1 MKQSTLFQQAKNAT
15 AQPFHASL
23 FAQDRWAYLWLCVG
37 AGLLLVSNGRWFI
50 PLATW
55 LAPVFL
61 IRFAR
66 TQPARRGLALLLA
79 INILASVFMW
89 QGIIPGGLHL
99 PVASGIGVVF
109 WLPYLAD
116 RLLVRRLGGFVST
129 LVFPLLQVS
138 LEYVLTI
145 ANPLGSWG
153 SLAYTQ
159 QSLLPFLQ
167 LLSVTGMWGLSFLI
181 AWLAP
186 VANLAWEQGFALH
199 RVRSGVLTYGSILAL
214 VWVGGSLRMT
224 FFPPQSE
231 TLKVVLLTTEVNHF
245 AVKEMSTSREE
256 SLVAGERLLQ
266 QTRQQAQAGADVI
279 VWQEGALI
287 MLQVDEASY
296 IEQARALAQEE
307 KVYLLLGLYTIPEG
321 FPGVKAHNQAVWI
334 APDGEVKWHYL
345 KARPVPG
352 PELQTIVAGD
362 GIIPVDQTGFGAIA
376 SVICFDMD
384 HPAYIRQAGLS
395 GTDVMLVPADDW
407 HDIVPVHTYMASYRG
422 IENGFS
428 TVRAAGNGLS
438 AAFDYQ
444 GRTLAAAE
452 DSATTHAVIAYVPT
466 HGVTTIYAM
475 VGDLFAWLSMIG
487 FATLVGLALFR
498 PARANVEQKLIDGQP
513 AVAPAD

>member
-1 MKQSTLFQQAKNAT
+1 MRQSALFQQPDNAA
-15 AQPFHASL
+15 AQPGRFSL
-23 FAQDRWAYLWLCVG
+23 AAQDRLAYLWLCIG
-37 AGLLLVSNGRWFI
+37 AGLLLFSNGRWFI

-55 LAPVFL
+55 LAPIFL

-66 TQPARRGLALLLA
+66 TQSPRRGLSVLLV
-79 INILASVFMW
+79 INILASIFMW

-99 PVASGIGVVF
+99 PVASGIGLVF

-116 RLLVRRLGGFVST
+116 RLLARRLGGFAAT
-129 LVFPLLQVS
+129 WVFPLLQVS
-138 LEYVLTI
+138 LEYILTI

-159 QSLLPFLQ
+159 SSFLPFLQ

-186 VANLAWEQGFALH
+186 VVNLAWEQGFALQ
-199 RVRSGVLTYGSILAL
+199 RVRNSVLTYGSLLAL
-214 VWVGGSLRMT
+214 VWVGGSLRLT
-224 FFPPQSE
+224 FFPPASE
-231 TLKVVLLTTEVNHF
+231 TLKVVSLTTEVNHF
-245 AVKEMSTSREE
+245 AVKDMSTSRAE

-266 QTRQQAQAGADVI
+266 ETRQQAQTGADVI

-287 MLQVDEASY
+287 MLQADEASY
-296 IEQARALAQEE
+296 IDQARALAQEE

-334 APDGEVKWHYL
+334 TPEGEVKWRYL

-352 PELQTIVAGD
+352 PELQTIVPGD
-362 GIIPVDQTGFGAIA
+362 GVIPVDQTGFGSIA

-384 HPAYIRQAGLS
+384 HPTYIRQAGVS
-395 GTDVMLVPADDW
+395 GADVMLVPADDW
-407 HDIVPVHTYMASYRG
+407 PDIVPFHTYMASYRG

-428 TVRAAGNGLS
+428 IVRAAGNGLS
-438 AAFDYQ
+438 AVFDYQ

-452 DSATTHAVIAYVPT
+452 DSATTHAVISYVPT
-466 HGVTTIYAM
+466 HGVRTFYAM
-475 VGDLFAWLSMIG
+475 VGDVFAWLSMIG
-487 FATLVGLALFR
+487 FATLLGLALLR
-498 PARANVEQKLIDGQP
+498 PARANMEGGP
-513 AVAPAD
+513 VASGD